1 MGRVI
6 RSSHMRPS
14 AAVSSALLFISI
26 LSGVAVGVVLSGASN
41 NPVLLIGPILASVVI
56 GLLLSAS
63 VRVVAQWERMLVL
76 RLGKF
81 SAISE
86 PGVRFI
92 APVIDTAIMV
102 EMRVQTISIQQQQA
116 ITQDNVPVVLNG
128 VLFFKVVS
136 AEAAALNVQDY
147 RAAIWRLAQ
156 ATLRDVA
163 GKLSLDELLSH
174 QDRLESE
181 IATNIAAQ
189 AKSWGLEV
197 DAIKLEDIAVPEEL
211 KKMMS
216 RQASSEREKRATII
230 KADGDRIAA
239 SALAEAASTMARS
252 PGAMQ
257 LRTLQTLDGL
267 GPTASNTVVF
277 AIPLEL
283 VDALQAFSRSHPAPA
298 ASADVIEVR

>member
-1 MGRVI
+1 
-6 RSSHMRPS
+6 MRPS
-14 AAVSSALLFISI
+14 AAVSTALLFFSI
-26 LSGVAVGVVLSGASN
+26 LAGVIVGVVLGGASN
-41 NPVLLIGPILASVVI
+41 NPALMIGPVFASVVFGI
-56 GLLLSAS
+56 LLASS

-81 SAISE
+81 SAITE

-92 APVIDTAIMV
+92 MPVIDTAIMV

-128 VLFFKVVS
+128 VLFFKVVN

-181 IATNIAAQ
+181 IATNIAPQ

-239 SALAEAASTMARS
+239 SALAEAASTMAQS

-267 GPTASNTVVF
+267 GPSASNTVVF
-277 AIPLEL
+277 AIPLEII
-283 VDALQAFSRSHPAPA
+283 DALHAVARAYPPAPPKR
-298 ASADVIEVR
+298 EVS

>member
-1 MGRVI
+1 
-6 RSSHMRPS
+6 MRPS
-14 AAVSSALLFISI
+14 AAVSSALFF
-26 LSGVAVGVVLSGASN
+26 LSALAGVIVGLALSGATHD
-41 NPVLLIGPILASVVI
+41 PIVMFGSIASGVVV
-56 GLLLSAS
+56 GLLLSSS

-92 APVIDTAIMV
+92 LPVIDTAIMV
-102 EMRVQTISIQQQQA
+102 EMRVQTISIAQQQA

-128 VLFFKVVS
+128 VLFFKVID
-136 AEAAALNVQDY
+136 AEAAALKVQEY
-147 RAAIWRLAQ
+147 RSAIWRLAQ

-181 IATNIAAQ
+181 IAQNIEAQ
-189 AKSWGLEV
+189 AKSWGLLVE
-197 DAIKLEDIAVPEEL
+197 AIKLEDIAVPEEL

-230 KADGDRIAA
+230 KADGDRLAA
-239 SALAEAASTMARS
+239 SALAEAAATMAKS

-267 GPTASNTVVF
+267 GPTASNTVIF

-283 VDALQAFSRSHPAPA
+283 VDALQAFTRSHQAVLPKQN
-298 ASADVIEVR
+298 

>member
-1 MGRVI
+1 
-6 RSSHMRPS
+6 MRPS
-14 AAVSSALLFISI
+14 AAVSSALFFLSL
-26 LSGVAVGVVLSGASN
+26 LSGIFLGVVLGGATHD
-41 NPVLLIGPILASVVI
+41 PVLTIGPIFAGIIFGV
-56 GLLLSAS
+56 LLSAS
-63 VRVVAQWERMLVL
+63 VRVVAQWEKMLVL

-81 SAISE
+81 SAAAD

-92 APVIDTAIMV
+92 VPIIDSPIMV
-102 EMRVQTISIQQQQA
+102 EMRVQTISIAQQQA

-128 VLFFKVVS
+128 VLFFKVID
-136 AEAAALNVQDY
+136 AEAAALKVQEY

-174 QDRLESE
+174 QDRLENE
-181 IATNIAAQ
+181 IAQNIAAQ
-189 AKSWGLEV
+189 ARAWGLVV

-239 SALAEAASTMARS
+239 TALAEAASTMAAS

-267 GPTASNTVVF
+267 GPTASNTVIF
-277 AIPLEL
+277 AMPIDLI
-283 VDALQAFSRSHPAPA
+283 DALHAYVRSSKPKD
-298 ASADVIEVR
+298 STTLT

>member
-1 MGRVI
+1 
-6 RSSHMRPS
+6 MRPS